1 MRELLPP
8 ARHGNWDV
16 TDGHRLS
23 RRRLL
28 ALAGVAGALAAC
40 GESDAPPPTPTQ
52 AAAAPP
58 APGGTAVVAPRSTP
72 AGQAPAAAPT
82 TQAPQPTGS
91 PAPERVTP
99 PPAVDDGLRRLDGYG
114 FQAHLYNQD
123 RRLIVDRTIEA
134 GFGWLKQ
141 QVEWRQTEPIEKGGF
156 DWRELDKVVAAV
168 SSAGL
173 KLLLSVVRAPDWALG
188 DRPHGPPGDP
198 LDFQDFMQALA
209 ERYRGHV
216 QAYELWNEANLARE
230 WGYGHID
237 AGEFVELMLAGN
249 QGVKAA
255 DPQAITVGG
264 ALTPAGDVDI
274 PDQKVQAVD
283 DVRFLEQIYAYRDG
297 IARGAFDAWGVHPG
311 GFNNAPTQEI
321 GSERGS
327 GWNGHGSFYFQRYT
341 QHRAVMEANGDAD
354 KPIWLTEMGWS
365 TANTDP
371 AYGFGADNSEEDQ
384 AQFLVDAFRLIRES
398 APYITH
404 AFVWNLNFQSVVGPE
419 DEKFPFGVLRPDG
432 APRPAFTSLKEMTKG
447 AATRPTLA

>member
-1 MRELLPP
+1 MTGRL
-8 ARHGNWDV
+8 
-16 TDGHRLS
+16 LS

-28 ALAGVAGALAAC
+28 ALAGAAAALAAC
-40 GESDAPPPTPTQ
+40 GDPDAPAPTPTPTIESAPT
-52 AAAAPP
+52 AAQS
-58 APGGTAVVAPRSTP
+58 AVVAPRPTSPAQTP
-72 AGQAPAAAPT
+72 AARPT
-82 TQAPQPTGS
+82 TP
-91 PAPERVTP
+91 PAPDRITP

-123 RRLIVDRTIEA
+123 RRLVVDRTIEA

-198 LDFQDFMQALA
+198 LDFQDFMQVLA
-209 ERYRGHV
+209 GRYRGHV

-230 WGYGHID
+230 WGYGRID
-237 AGEFVELMLAGN
+237 AGEFVELMLAGH
-249 QGVKAA
+249 QGVKAG
-255 DPQAITVGG
+255 DPEAITVGG

-297 IARGAFDAWGVHPG
+297 IARGAFDVWGVHPG

-327 GWNGHGSFYFQRYT
+327 GWNGHGSFYFQRYA
-341 QHRAVMEANGDAD
+341 QHRAVMEANGDDD
-354 KPIWLTEMGWS
+354 KPMWLTEVGWS
-365 TANTDP
+365 TANADP

-404 AFVWNLNFQSVVGPE
+404 AFVWNLNFQTVVGPQ
-419 DEKFPFGVLRPDG
+419 DEKFAFGVLRPDG
-432 APRPAFTSLKEMTKG
+432 SPRPAYTALAETPKG
-447 AATRPTLA
+447 AASSATLA